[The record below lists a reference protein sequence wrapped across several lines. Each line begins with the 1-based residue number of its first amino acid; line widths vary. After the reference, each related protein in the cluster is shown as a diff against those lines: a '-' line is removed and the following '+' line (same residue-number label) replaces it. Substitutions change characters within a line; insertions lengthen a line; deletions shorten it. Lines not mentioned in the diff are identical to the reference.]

1 MSSTPMPGFA
11 PLNGWQRKK
20 VSALPVLAETDL
32 SPLQEEEEYQLL
44 KTLASYPAL
53 VADAAT
59 DLAPHRIIF
68 FLMELAGN
76 FHSFYNKHKVVTED
90 QQLTAARLCLCQGIK
105 AVLANGLDLVGF
117 VAPEKM

>member
-1 MSSTPMPGFA
+1 
-11 PLNGWQRKK
+11 
-20 VSALPVLAETDL
+20 
-32 SPLQEEEEYQLL
+32 
-44 KTLASYPAL
+44 
-53 VADAAT
+53 VADAAI

-105 AVLANGLDLVGF
+105 AVLANGLDLVG
-117 VAPEKM
+117 VAAPEKM